1 MEQRIQ
7 KAYASAPKTWL
18 WQLLAAFIVACLLA
32 WSGTAVQ
39 TSNPTSNGLEVAGNI
54 ISGIFHPSAKLL
66 FTLGTNGVPYLLL
79 ETFCIAFLGT
89 IVGAVISL
97 PLSFISAS
105 NLVPKPLAL
114 VGRILIAAIRTVPAF
129 VYGLMFIRVTGPGPF
144 AGLLTMSLCSIG
156 MVSKMFIESI
166 EDLDKRILESL
177 DAAGCTTFQKIRY
190 GILPQLTA
198 DFTSTI
204 IYRFDM
210 NLRDA
215 TVLGL
220 VGAGGIGAPLI
231 FAMSAYRWNEVGAI
245 LRVGDGVATVS
256 GIRHAAYGEIV
267 QFESGVKGMVQD
279 IRREETGIIL
289 LGSEKGLLAGGRV
302 VRTERRA
309 GVPVGEAFLGRVVD
323 AMGTPIDGK
332 GEAVPAGYRP
342 IENAAPGIKD
352 RKSVSVPM
360 ETGILAID
368 SMFPIGRGQ
377 RELIIG
383 DRQTGKTSIATDT
396 ILNQKGKGVICIY
409 VAIGQKAS
417 TVAKVVSTLQS
428 HGAMEYSIV
437 VSATASDP
445 ASLQYI
451 APYAGTAMA
460 EYFMHQGKDV
470 LIIYDDLSKH
480 AVAYRSLSLI

>member
-1 MEQRIQ
+1 MEQKIQ
-7 KAYASAPKTWL
+7 KAYASAPKTWV

-215 TVLGL
+215 TVLRHRR
-220 VGAGGIGAPLI
+220 AAD
-231 FAMSAYRWNEVGAI
+231 
-245 LRVGDGVATVS
+245 LRHERLS
-256 GIRHAAYGEIV
+256 LER
-267 QFESGVKGMVQD
+267 
-279 IRREETGIIL
+279 
-289 LGSEKGLLAGGRV
+289 GGRDPAGPD
-302 VRTERRA
+302 RA
-309 GVPVGEAFLGRVVD
+309 GADHRVDILPDPYQAGTGVSRWTQNALPSTSPLTSMVISIPPTTAAGRRGISVCSS
-323 AMGTPIDGK
+323 
-332 GEAVPAGYRP
+332 VPASFIRTGTRWSST
-342 IENAAPGIKD
+342 AAISC
-352 RKSVSVPM
+352 RARRWVP
-360 ETGILAID
+360 
-368 SMFPIGRGQ
+368 
-377 RELIIG
+377 
-383 DRQTGKTSIATDT
+383 
-396 ILNQKGKGVICIY
+396 
-409 VAIGQKAS
+409 
-417 TVAKVVSTLQS
+417 
-428 HGAMEYSIV
+428 
-437 VSATASDP
+437 
-445 ASLQYI
+445 
-451 APYAGTAMA
+451 TAMTHWA
-460 EYFMHQGKDV
+460 TPAG
-470 LIIYDDLSKH
+470 SP
-480 AVAYRSLSLI
+480 R